1 MKARTPFYIHI
12 NDDEDPGHNDYIRNE
27 YELREEAKNILRSRI
42 VSLAI
47 GFGIH
52 HSLYHSLKDIDEF
65 LRYQSFTICRQPK
78 PSTMYYV
85 KADAQDIISDYIEE
99 IAKMLIDDGEASTDL
114 YNDYNNMDANISES
128 DSYGHNPSDAIE
140 IIDELSEFEDDDSGL
155 WEGCRDYR
163 EILSTIAH
171 YTYTNALYA
180 EIESIIESINDT
192 LDSDAI
198 TEIEDQ
204 ITKELLTEDDYQS
217 MKEANIDIEDFDQVR
232 EWCEENIEEFTSE
245 RLKRVMKAV
254 EEELK

>member
-1 MKARTPFYIHI
+1 MIARTPFYIRI
-12 NDDEDPGHNDYIRNE
+12 NDDEDPRHNDYIRNE

-52 HSLYHSLKDIDEF
+52 HSLKDINEF

-78 PSTMYYV
+78 PNTMYYV
-85 KADAQDIISDYIEE
+85 KADAQDIISNYIEE

-114 YNDYNNMDANISES
+114 YNDYNDMDSRISES
-128 DSYGHNPSDAIE
+128 DDYWRNPEEAIE
-140 IIDELSEFEDDDSGL
+140 TIDELSEFEEEDSGL
-155 WEGCRDYR
+155 WEGCSDYS
-163 EILSTIAH
+163 EILNAIAH
-171 YTYTNALYA
+171 YTYQNALYH
-180 EIESIIESINDT
+180 EIESMIENINDT
-192 LDSDAI
+192 LDSDTI

-217 MKEANIDIEDFDQVR
+217 MKEADIDIEDFDEVR

-245 RLKRVMKAV
+245 RLKRVMEAV

>member
-1 MKARTPFYIHI
+1 MIARTPFYIRI
-12 NDDEDPGHNDYIRNE
+12 NDDKDPGHNDYIRNE
-27 YELREEAKNILRSRI
+27 YELREKAKNILRSRI

-52 HSLYHSLKDIDEF
+52 HSLKDIDEF

-85 KADAQDIISDYIEE
+85 KADAQDIISNYIEE

-114 YNDYNNMDANISES
+114 YNDYNYMDSRISES
-128 DSYGHNPSDAIE
+128 DDYWRNREEAIE
-140 IIDELSEFEDDDSGL
+140 TIDELSEFEEDDGGL
-155 WEGCRDYR
+155 WEGCGDYR
-163 EILSTIAH
+163 EILSAIAH
-171 YTYTNALYA
+171 YTYINALYH
-180 EIESIIESINDT
+180 EIESMIESINDT
-192 LDSDAI
+192 IDSDTI

-245 RLKRVMKAV
+245 RLKRVIKAV
-254 EEELK
+254 KEEIE

>member
-1 MKARTPFYIHI
+1 MKATTKFAIKI

-27 YELREEAKNILRSRI
+27 YGLREEAKNILRSRI

-52 HSLYHSLKDIDEF
+52 HSLKDIDEF

-85 KADAQDIISDYIEE
+85 KIDAQDIISDYIEE
-99 IAKMLIDDGEASTDL
+99 IAEMLIDTGEASTDL
-114 YNDYNNMDANISES
+114 YNDYDGMDSNILES
-128 DSYGHNPSDAIE
+128 DDYYRNPTDAIE
-140 IIDELSEFEDDDSGL
+140 VIEDLSEFEDDDNGL
-155 WEGCRDYR
+155 WDGSTNYRD
-163 EILSTIAH
+163 ILNTIAH
-171 YTYTNALYA
+171 YTYTNALYH
-180 EIESIIESINDT
+180 EIESMIESINDT
-192 LDSDAI
+192 IDDDTI

-217 MKEANIDIEDFDQVR
+217 MKETGIDIEDFDQIR
-232 EWCEENIEEFTSE
+232 EWCEENLETFAHE
-245 RLKRVMKAV
+245 RLERVMKAV

>member
-1 MKARTPFYIHI
+1 MEATTKFEIHI

-42 VSLAI
+42 VSLAV

-52 HSLYHSLKDIDEF
+52 HSLKDIDEF

-85 KADAQDIISDYIEE
+85 KTNANDIISDYIEE

-114 YNDYNNMDANISES
+114 YNDYDCMDSRISES
-128 DSYGHNPSDAIE
+128 DDYWRSPEEAIE
-140 IIDELSEFEDDDSGL
+140 TIDELSEFEEDDGGL
-155 WEGCRDYR
+155 WEGCSDYS
-163 EILSTIAH
+163 EILNAKAH
-171 YTYTNALYA
+171 YTYTNAVYH
-180 EIESIIESINDT
+180 EIESMIESINDII
-192 LDSDAI
+192 DSDTI

-217 MKEANIDIEDFDQVR
+217 MKEKDIDIEDFDQVR

-254 EEELK
+254 EEEIK